1 MSVTPTVFTSSWKN
15 LFKNLH
21 RSLSFEITL
30 SLSTRVILFI
40 VVPLSNKKCF
50 ILWLFYVLLYIIC
63 LVLSCYSTSLLLS
76 HTIYYKNYFVSRV
89 IANFLLR
96 KFKSTYLLTEIFL

>member
-50 ILWLFYVLLYIIC
+50 ILWLFYMFCYILFVYFEAVIVLLSFFLIQFTTKIILF
-63 LVLSCYSTSLLLS
+63 LV
-76 HTIYYKNYFVSRV
+76 
-89 IANFLLR
+89 
-96 KFKSTYLLTEIFL
+96 